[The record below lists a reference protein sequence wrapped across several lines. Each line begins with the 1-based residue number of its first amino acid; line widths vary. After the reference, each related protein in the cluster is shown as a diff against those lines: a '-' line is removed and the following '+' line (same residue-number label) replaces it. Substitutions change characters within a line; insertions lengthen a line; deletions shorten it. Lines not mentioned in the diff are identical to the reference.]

1 MGIARGVSETLWL
14 VIDYVSLL
22 SFSKRNIYHVE
33 LVIED
38 VDGKGSF
45 GESSAVAAT
54 PWEVGTIVTVIVI
67 DNIFYASVSIYL
79 SPVLLGLLT
88 VKTEVEF
95 VI

>member
-1 MGIARGVSETLWL
+1 MSETLWL

-22 SFSKRNIYHVE
+22 SSSKRNIYHVE

-45 GESSAVAAT
+45 DESSAVAAT
-54 PWEVGTIVTVIVI
+54 PWEVGTIITVIVI
-67 DNIFYASVSIYL
+67 DNVFYASINIYL
-79 SPVLLGLLT
+79 SPILLRLRT

>member
-1 MGIARGVSETLWL
+1 MSETLWL
-14 VIDYVSLL
+14 LRDYVSLL
-22 SFSKRNIYHVE
+22 SFSKRNIDHVE
-33 LVIED
+33 VTIED
-38 VDGKGSF
+38 VVGKGSF

-67 DNIFYASVSIYL
+67 GNVFYDSINIYL
-79 SPVLLGLLT
+79 SPILLGLLT

>member
-1 MGIARGVSETLWL
+1 MSETLWL
-14 VIDYVSLL
+14 VRYYVYLL
-22 SFSKRNIYHVE
+22 SFSKRNTDHVE
-33 LVIED
+33 VVIED

-67 DNIFYASVSIYL
+67 DNVFYASINIYL